1 METSRSNGIILIA
14 VGVVVAFVAGFADE
28 LGLGASGSG
37 FGWSQGLG
45 TFLGALGVIAG
56 VYLARF
62 EGKYVTT
69 AGIIMVIF
77 FLLWDR
83 IGWGSPGFGCAHS
96 IALFTG
102 AAVSCVGIYSM
113 RKGS

>member
-1 METSRSNGIILIA
+1 MERYRTNGIILVV
-14 VGVVVAFVAGFADE
+14 VGVVLAFVAGFADE
-28 LGLGASGSG
+28 VGIGAPGSG

-45 TFLGALGVIAG
+45 TSLGALGVIAG
-56 VYLARF
+56 VYLAGF
-62 EGKYVTT
+62 EGKYVTA

-83 IGWGSPGFGCAHS
+83 IGLGRPGFGCAHA

>member
-1 METSRSNGIILIA
+1 MERYRTNGIILVV
-14 VGVVVAFVAGFADE
+14 VGVVLAFVAGFADE
-28 LGLGASGSG
+28 LGIGAPRSG

-45 TFLGALGVIAG
+45 TSLGALGVIAG

-62 EGKYVTT
+62 EGKYVTA
-69 AGIIMVIF
+69 AGIIMVIL

-83 IGWGSPGFGCAHS
+83 IGLGRPGFGCAQS
-96 IALFTG
+96 IAIFTG

>member
-1 METSRSNGIILIA
+1 MERSRSNGIILIVA
-14 VGVVVAFVAGFADE
+14 GVVLAFIAGFADE
-28 LGLGASGSG
+28 MGIGAPRTG

-45 TFLGALGVIAG
+45 TFLGALGIIAG

-83 IGWGSPGFGCAHS
+83 IGLGRPGFGCAHA

>member
-1 METSRSNGIILIA
+1 MERYRTNGIILIG
-14 VGVVVAFVAGFADE
+14 VGVVLAFVAGFADE
-28 LGLGASGSG
+28 MGIGAPRSG

-45 TFLGALGVIAG
+45 TSLGALGVIAG

-62 EGKYVTT
+62 EGKYVTA
-69 AGIIMVIF
+69 AGIIMAIL

-83 IGWGSPGFGCAHS
+83 IGLGSPGFGCAHS

>member
-1 METSRSNGIILIA
+1 MERPRTDGIILIV
-14 VGVVVAFVAGFADE
+14 VGVVLAFVAGFADV
-28 LGLGASGSG
+28 LGLGGPRYE
-37 FGWSQGLG
+37 FGWLQGLG
-45 TFLGALGVIAG
+45 TSLGALGIIAG

-62 EGKYVTT
+62 EGKYVTA
-69 AGIIMVIF
+69 AGIIMVIL

-83 IGWGSPGFGCAHS
+83 LGLGSPGFGCVHS

-102 AAVSCVGIYSM
+102 VAVSCVGIYSM